1 MQKVKQARINEEMRL
16 ALSQL
21 LRKVKD
27 PRVSGLLSILKVEV
41 TNDLSYAKV
50 YVSSME
56 GLEGAK
62 NAVKGLTSASGFL
75 RRELSSMVNL
85 RKSPEL
91 RFIPDDSIAYSAGRG
106 PDPGQPASGG
116 EGPGGRTGRTGGRS
130 AVKVSL
136 EQAAEI
142 LRAHDRICLLCH
154 QNPDGDTLGSAYGLY
169 YALKGMGKEARVCCA
184 GPGAPGVRLC
194 GGGL

>member
-91 RFIPDDSIAYSAGRG
+91 RFIPDDSIAYSADVARIL
-106 PDPGQPASGG
+106 D
-116 EGPGGRTGRTGGRS
+116 
-130 AVKVSL
+130 SL
-136 EQAAEI
+136 HLEEKDREEEQEEQEEDQ
-142 LRAHDRICLLCH
+142 R
-154 QNPDGDTLGSAYGLY
+154 
-169 YALKGMGKEARVCCA
+169 
-184 GPGAPGVRLC
+184 
-194 GGGL
+194 